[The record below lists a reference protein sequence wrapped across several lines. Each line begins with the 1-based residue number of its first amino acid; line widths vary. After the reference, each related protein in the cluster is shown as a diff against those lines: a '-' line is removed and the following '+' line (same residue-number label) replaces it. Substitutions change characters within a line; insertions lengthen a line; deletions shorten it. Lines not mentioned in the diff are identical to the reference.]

1 MKKFIALLLALTA
14 FFALRADVGIV
25 LNENPD
31 VLEIMAAKELA
42 EHIKLATN
50 KNVSIVNGKPQEK
63 QNIFVGSHPE
73 VKKLVGDKKFD
84 KEEYLVQSF
93 GKNTLVITGGKPRG
107 LIYAAYEFLENAFNV
122 VWLDE
127 WNTYIEKKDKV
138 EWAENLKISGKPSF
152 RIRGTYPYFGAA
164 KNERHLYHAR
174 NRANHFHDE
183 MFNEGASWERGVH
196 PMVGSPR
203 SCHTYFNYTEN
214 WGKDKD
220 EWFSLKGSRRLRAVT
235 ASGPGQICYT
245 NPEVVKSFIS
255 QLKNYIA
262 SDIKRFGK
270 DRAPEIYSV
279 TPNDNGDHCDC
290 KNCSAVV
297 KKYNGHSG
305 LLIDFTNKLA
315 AAVEDEYPHVKIMT
329 FAYMNAKQ
337 PPVGITPRK
346 NVLIQIALLGGE
358 YSGENRDTHR
368 SFLHPSNKDLDKLIT
383 DWSKISNI
391 AIWDYWCLNADR
403 DIYPATNAVNIAET
417 MKYYKTKN
425 VDFIFAECGSV
436 IHSAF
441 FQLRLWL
448 GLRAAYKHSIDTH
461 KEIERFMKAYYG
473 KAAPMMLAYHDL
485 LQKGNDSL
493 AGSLCYL
500 PLNRRTDLNDKFFA
514 EAEKLIASALAAE
527 KGNAVITD
535 RINHELIP
543 LYRAKIDKRSEL
555 KNISQADVV
564 RMAKFYQANTH
575 KIIKKYIYPAKQQA
589 QIRRIDDYVKGAL
602 ANVPPLKGFEN
613 RTVIADYAWPMLSTH
628 RNTALIDDPEAAGGK
643 AVAMIARTGRGYNGK
658 IHENRGIYC
667 GVYDFLNRKHLI
679 KSSIPRNAVTQDE
692 QYHWYYVGRIK
703 VTEKAFLWMHWSWLS
718 QQLLTGVYDTSG
730 LNNDIDIF
738 VHIKVQGAHHVANSK
753 KLDAY
758 AIDRVVICKAEN
770 APHPAMTALPDE
782 LKDRKCLHEVSLMAL
797 GEPYGLLNVYDETSP
812 VKCALKLNDK
822 KTSHRDRELHIGFY
836 SADAKR
842 VIARKMFKTGV
853 PQDEKFHLLSLGVM
867 KLPQKG
873 YIYVHSS
880 GYLRVD
886 NDRFYSAADADRK
899 YEVVVEYKVEGP
911 SYVKGSKKADGAY
924 ISRVFFLEPKAK

>member
-1 MKKFIALLLALTA
+1 MKKIIAFLLIFAA

-25 LNENPD
+25 LPENPD
-31 VLEIMAAKELA
+31 ELEVMAAKELA

-50 KNVSIVNGKPQEK
+50 KNISIVNGNPQEK
-63 QNIFVGSHPE
+63 QNIFIGSHPE
-73 VKKLVGDKKFD
+73 VKKLIGDKKFD

-107 LIYAAYEFLENAFNV
+107 VIYAAYEYLENAFNV
-122 VWLDE
+122 IWFDE
-127 WNTYIEKKDKV
+127 WNTYVEKKDNV
-138 EWAENLKISGKPSF
+138 SWQENLKISGKPSF
-152 RIRGTYPYFGAA
+152 SIRGTYPYFGAD
-164 KNERHLYHAR
+164 KYDRHRFHAR

-183 MFNEGASWERGVH
+183 MFNEGGSWERGAH

-203 SCHTYFNYTEN
+203 SCHTYFNYTEK

-220 EWFSLKGSRRLRAVT
+220 EWFSLKGNRRLRATT

-255 QLKNYIA
+255 QLKTYIEN
-262 SDIKRFGK
+262 DIKRFGR

-279 TPNDNGDHCDC
+279 TPNDNGDHCEC

-297 KKYNGHSG
+297 KKYNGHAG

-315 AAVEDEYPHVKIMT
+315 DAVKDEYPHVKVMT

-383 DWSKISNI
+383 SWSKIANI
-391 AIWDYWCLNADR
+391 SIWDYWCLNADR

-436 IHSAF
+436 THSAF

-448 GLRAAYKHSIDTH
+448 GLRAAYKHNIDTR

-493 AGSLCYL
+493 DGSLCYL
-500 PLNRRTDLNDKFFA
+500 PLNRRTDLNDAFFA
-514 EAEKLIASALAAE
+514 QAEKLISDAE
-527 KGNAVITD
+527 KAESGNPVILD
-535 RINHELIP
+535 RIRHELIP
-543 LYRAKIDKRSEL
+543 VYRAKIDKRDTL
-555 KNISQADVV
+555 KNVTQADVN
-564 RMAKFYQANTH
+564 RMAKVYKEQTY
-575 KIIKKYIYPAKQQA
+575 KIIKRHIYPAKQA
-589 QIRRIDDYVKGAL
+589 TYLKRIDDYVKGAL
-602 ANVPPLKGFEN
+602 ANVPPLKGFEK

-679 KSSIPRNAVTQDE
+679 KSSVPRNAVTADE
-692 QYHWYYVGRIK
+692 QYHWYYVGRIN

-730 LNNDIDIF
+730 LNNNIDIF
-738 VHIKVQGAHHVANSK
+738 VHIKVQGPHHVAGSK

-770 APHPAMTALPDE
+770 APNPAMTELPAE
-782 LKDRKCLHEVSLMAL
+782 LKGRKVLHEVSLMAL
-797 GEPYGLLNVYDETSP
+797 GEPYGLLNVYDADSP
-812 VKCALKLNDK
+812 VKCALELNDK
-822 KTSHRDRELHIGFY
+822 KTSHANRQFHIGFY

-842 VIARKMFKTGV
+842 VITRKIFKSV
-853 PQDEKFHLLSLGVM
+853 PQDEKYHLQSLGVM
-867 KLPQKG
+867 KLPKSG
-873 YIYVHSS
+873 YIYAHTS

-886 NDRFYSAADADRK
+886 ADRFFDKNNPDQK

-911 SYVKGSKKADGAY
+911 SYVTGSAKKDGVY